1 MAENKKKESFWKK
14 VWKKVSKFIPEPVK
28 KIAKKV
34 TLGVALLFASNTA
47 SANPTGNTAPEN
59 PDAVKIGVKINPSV
73 QNASSTLQQNITDFD
88 IQPYR
93 AFTGKTY
100 NEECNGSICWL
111 ASASRETYGKTN
123 SMSAISS
130 NLKYRGIN
138 QMSIHH
144 TRQFIKYIN
153 KLTNAS
159 IEEFARTFDL
169 QNISEETVL
178 QIQNESKTIYN
189 KLSKGGLGKKNW
201 QSVAKQH
208 EHVMTM
214 LNQGYLTQKYNPE
227 NFSWIQK
234 KLNKDSKDFDLS
246 KVHPAILSEI
256 HLLTIARPAWRSN
269 ITTKI
274 ETAIKGK
281 QDPYAAINSP
291 EFIEE
296 LAQLEKN
303 KKVRKRV
310 IKYTEEAL
318 DNKDIQ
324 WKEHEVKSLLAGV
337 QANGSDVI
345 TWFDNQR

>member
-234 KLNKDSKDFDLS
+234 
-246 KVHPAILSEI
+246 ILI
-256 HLLTIARPAWRSN
+256 
-269 ITTKI
+269 
-274 ETAIKGK
+274 
-281 QDPYAAINSP
+281 
-291 EFIEE
+291 
-296 LAQLEKN
+296 
-303 KKVRKRV
+303 
-310 IKYTEEAL
+310 
-318 DNKDIQ
+318 
-324 WKEHEVKSLLAGV
+324 
-337 QANGSDVI
+337 
-345 TWFDNQR
+345 